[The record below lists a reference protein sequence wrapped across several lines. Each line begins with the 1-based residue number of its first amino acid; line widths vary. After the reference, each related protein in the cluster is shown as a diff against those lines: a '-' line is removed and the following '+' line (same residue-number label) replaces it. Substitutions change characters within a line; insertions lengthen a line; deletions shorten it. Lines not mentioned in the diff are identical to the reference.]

1 MILIPHSNHPVPPSQ
16 RYDTELLAHKMCKE
30 EWTQSIV
37 FFMTDLGLL
46 FLFCCLIC
54 CCLCMGQDCGE
65 GGGDA
70 AGGAAEGAAGAGD
83 VGNLA

>member
-1 MILIPHSNHPVPPSQ
+1 MLTPPPPPPHTHKT

-30 EWTQSIV
+30 EWTQCVV

-54 CCLCMGQDCGE
+54 CCLCMGKDRE
-65 GGGDA
+65 ERWRS
-70 AGGAAEGAAGAGD
+70 AGAAAEGASGAGD
-83 VGNLA
+83 AGSLA